1 MAIEEA
7 RFPPARQRAHNASP
21 TALYKLCSLALLPD
35 IGILSMKDMHFA
47 TPMAVAGGSDCVFY
61 HSMDL
66 PISGSQEGH
75 WDLRGRFDDYVSR
88 ISVNGK
94 SVLDVGTATGFLSFE
109 AEKRGAKV
117 VSIDASTA
125 MHWDRVPFIDS
136 MHALDYAAWLDKAEK
151 YLDDIKRSYWLAHRE
166 LKSANRVYYGN
177 AYELPSELGK
187 FDIVI
192 VGQILVHLRDVV
204 RALSSIAARCKD
216 TLIIAEGMIENPE
229 PVSHWLARAG
239 HPENDYS
246 FWHHS
251 TGLYRELL
259 SILGFE
265 LQSKES
271 RKYRCNLEGPADGI
285 SITTLVFKRRQ
296 ASPEAAT

>member
-1 MAIEEA
+1 
-7 RFPPARQRAHNASP
+7 
-21 TALYKLCSLALLPD
+21 
-35 IGILSMKDMHFA
+35 MHIA
-47 TPMAVAGGSDCVFY
+47 TPMAVAGVSDCVFY

-88 ISVNGK
+88 ISFGGR
-94 SVLDVGTATGFLSFE
+94 SVLDVGTASGFLSFE

-125 MHWDRVPFIDS
+125 MHLDRVPFADS
-136 MHALDYAAWLDKAEK
+136 LHALNYAAWLEKADK

-166 LKSANRVYYGN
+166 LKSANRAYYGN
-177 AYELPSELGK
+177 VYDLPSELGT
-187 FDIVI
+187 FDVVI
-192 VGQILVHLRDVV
+192 VGQILVHLCDVV

-216 TLIIAEGMIENPE
+216 TLVIAEGMVENPE

>member
-1 MAIEEA
+1 
-7 RFPPARQRAHNASP
+7 
-21 TALYKLCSLALLPD
+21 
-35 IGILSMKDMHFA
+35 
-47 TPMAVAGGSDCVFY
+47 
-61 HSMDL
+61 MDL

-75 WDLRGRFDDYVSR
+75 WDLRGRFDDYISR
-88 ISVNGK
+88 ISVGGK
-94 SVLDVGTATGFLSFE
+94 SVLDVGTASGFLSFE

-125 MHWDRVPFIDS
+125 MHWDRVPFIES
-136 MHALDYAAWLDKAEK
+136 IHALNYDAWFERAGK

-166 LKSANRVYYGN
+166 LKSANEVYYGS

-204 RALSSIAARCKD
+204 RALSSIAARCRD
-216 TLIIAEGMIENPE
+216 SLMIAEGMIENPE
-229 PVSHWLARAG
+229 PVSHWLARADR
-239 HPENDYS
+239 PENDYS

-251 TGLYRELL
+251 TGLYHELL

-265 LQSKES
+265 LQSKEN
-271 RKYRCNLEGPADGI
+271 RNYRCNLEGSADGV
-285 SITTLVFKRRQ
+285 SITTLVFKRRN
-296 ASPEAAT
+296 ASPRAAT

>member
-1 MAIEEA
+1 MFDSNVGH
-7 RFPPARQRAHNASP
+7 RN
-21 TALYKLCSLALLPD
+21 
-35 IGILSMKDMHFA
+35 IGTSSVKDMPFA
-47 TPMAVAGGSDCVFY
+47 TPMAVAGVSDCVFY

-75 WDLRGRFDDYVSR
+75 WDLRGRFDDYTAR
-88 ISVNGK
+88 ISVCGK
-94 SVLDVGTATGFLSFE
+94 SVLDVGTASGFLSFE

-125 MHWDRVPFIDS
+125 RYWDRVPFMES
-136 MHALDYAAWLDKAEK
+136 MHALNYDGWLEKAEK

-177 AYELPSELGK
+177 AYELPSELGR
-187 FDIVI
+187 FDIVV

-204 RALSSIAARCKD
+204 RAISSIAARCED
-216 TLIIAEGMIENPE
+216 TLVIAEGMIENSE
-229 PVSHWLARAG
+229 PVSYWLARAG

-271 RKYRCNLEGPADGI
+271 RKYRCNVVHCEQRIKVSRLQPTESRKYQCNFEDSADGV

-296 ASPEAAT
+296 GSPSATT

>member
-1 MAIEEA
+1 MV
-7 RFPPARQRAHNASP
+7 
-21 TALYKLCSLALLPD
+21 LYGLRSLPPD
-35 IGILSMKDMHFA
+35 IGISSVKDMLFA
-47 TPMAVAGGSDCVFY
+47 KPMAVAGVSDCVFY

-75 WDLRGRFDDYVSR
+75 WDLRGRFDDYISR
-88 ISVNGK
+88 ISVGGK
-94 SVLDVGTATGFLSFE
+94 SVLDVGTASGFLSFE

-117 VSIDASTA
+117 VSIDAATA
-125 MHWDRVPFIDS
+125 MHWDRVPFTES
-136 MHALDYAAWLDKAEK
+136 MHALNYDAWLERAEK

-177 AYELPSELGK
+177 AYELPSELGR
-187 FDIVI
+187 FDVVI
-192 VGQILVHLRDVV
+192 IGQILVHLRDVV
-204 RALSSIAARCKD
+204 RALSSIAARSKD
-216 TLIIAEGMIENPE
+216 TLVIAEGMIENPE

-239 HPENDYS
+239 RPENDYS

-271 RKYRCNLEGPADGI
+271 RKYRCNLEGSADGV
-285 SITTLVFKRRQ
+285 SITTLVFKRRH
-296 ASPEAAT
+296 ASPRATT